1 MARVIK
7 IRKGLDIRLS
17 GSAEKIFN
25 VVEKSATFA
34 IKPID
39 FPGLIPKLAVHPGD
53 NVLAGSVLFFDKQL
67 PQIKFCSPVSGKV
80 RSVERGER
88 RRILEVIIEADPDI
102 QYVDFKSTKPSGMSR
117 DEIITKLLDSGL
129 WPMIRQRPYAI
140 IARPGKIPRD
150 IFISGFDTAPLAPDM
165 DLAVKGNGEDFQ
177 EGINA
182 LKKLTEGAIHLSLN
196 ADYPADDTFTKAK
209 DVELHYFHGPHP
221 AGNPGIQI
229 HHINPVNKGE
239 ITWYLG
245 PQEVIMIGRL
255 FRKGI
260 YDALKIIA
268 LTGSEVKRPVY
279 YKVISG
285 TSIEPMVKNNVN
297 PGNHRYISGN
307 VLTGTTIKNNG
318 YLGFYDNQIT
328 VIPEGDHF
336 EFLGWA
342 LPGFKKFSTSR
353 TFLSWLSPGRKYS
366 VDTNYNGSQRAYVM
380 TGEYEKVLPMKIY
393 PVHLIKAILAEDIER
408 MENLGIYEVAEE
420 DFALCEYVCTSK
432 IEVQEIVRQ
441 GIELMIK
448 EVES

>member
-17 GSAEKIFN
+17 GSAEKVFN
-25 VVEKSATFA
+25 VVVKLGTFA
-34 IKPID
+34 VKPVD
-39 FPGLIPKLAVHPGD
+39 FPGLTPKLSVHQGD
-53 NVLAGSVLFFDKQL
+53 AVLAGSVLFFDKHL
-67 PQIKFCSPVSGKV
+67 PDIKFCSPVSGKV

-88 RRILEVIIEADPDI
+88 RRILEVVIETGQDM
-102 QYVDFKSTKPSGMSR
+102 QYVDFKPARSSDMKR
-117 DEIITKLLDSGL
+117 DEIIRKLLDSGL
-129 WPMIRQRPYAI
+129 WPMLRQRPYAI

-165 DLAVKGNGEDFQ
+165 DLVVKGNGEDFQ
-177 EGINA
+177 EGVDV
-182 LKKLTEGAIHLSLN
+182 LKKLTTGGIHLSLN
-196 ADYPADDTFTKAK
+196 ADYPADIVFARARN
-209 DVELHYFHGPHP
+209 VELHYFHGPHP

-229 HHINPVNKGE
+229 HHINPVSKGE
-239 ITWYLG
+239 VVWYVG

-260 YDALKIIA
+260 YDAHKIIA
-268 LTGSEVKRPVY
+268 FTGSEVKKPVY

-285 TSIEPMVKNNVN
+285 ASVEPIVKNNVN

-307 VLTGTTIKNNG
+307 VLTGTAIKNNG
-318 YLGFYDNQIT
+318 HIGFYDNQVTI
-328 VIPEGDHF
+328 IPEGDHY

-342 LPGFKKFSTSR
+342 MPGFEKFSASR
-353 TFLSWLSPGRKYS
+353 TFLSWLSPSRKYS
-366 VDTNYNGSQRAYVM
+366 VDTNYNGSQRAFVM
-380 TGEYEKVLPMKIY
+380 TGEYEKVFPMKIY
-393 PVHLIKAILAEDIER
+393 PVHLLKAILAEDLER

-432 IEVQEIVRQ
+432 IEVQELVRH